1 MRKKTS
7 TIIGLAIATILT
19 AYVSALTMSNQ
30 AFAQSAQDKLA
41 QLQAQGSSVDIAKMF
56 DMQIAA
62 NQLAQSSHNT
72 PQQQEPTNALGLGI
86 GHEAQLGAIPL
97 DRTVQNTFG
106 ASEHES
112 QLGKVLAGQI
122 GNILG
127 KAGHSLGDVCLS
139 CWGH

>member
-19 AYVSALTMSNQ
+19 AYVSALTFSNQ
-30 AFAQSAQDKLA
+30 AFAQSVQDKLA

-72 PQQQEPTNALGLGI
+72 PQQQESTNALGLGI
-86 GHEAQLGAIPL
+86 GHEAQLGKILGGLPGLGCQTPL
-97 DRTVQNTFG
+97 DPRR
-106 ASEHES
+106 
-112 QLGKVLAGQI
+112 
-122 GNILG
+122 
-127 KAGHSLGDVCLS
+127 C
-139 CWGH
+139 